1 MYQSVILNVSPKQA
15 AGKPDLAA
23 MVAQK
28 LNISRQRISDVVI
41 DKKSIDARQKLIRI
55 NYRLHVYLDDIAPAE
70 ENVLLRF
77 QRKISNRRILI
88 AGAGPAGLFAA
99 LKLIELGF
107 KPIILERGK
116 AVKERKIDIA
126 TINRPETAQYINP
139 DSNYCFGE
147 GGAGTFSDGKLY
159 TRSSKRGDVK
169 SILKIL
175 IAHGAQP
182 EIAYDAHP
190 HIGSDKLPVIITNI
204 RNTILDAGGEFHFNC
219 RITDL
224 VIHNNSIKGVVTKA
238 GDAINGEA
246 LILAT
251 GHSAHD
257 IYELLHA
264 KNIALEAKP
273 FAMGIRIEHPQEL
286 IDSIQY
292 KSKGRPDHLPAAYYQ
307 LVTQYGGKGVFSFC
321 MCPGG
326 IIVPSATQPG
336 ELVVNGMSNSR
347 RNSPYANSGIAVT
360 IDPAELTAFKAYG
373 PLAGL
378 RFQQWVERQCYEAA
392 QNTQKAPA
400 QLMTDFC
407 EARFSNTLKPTSYN
421 PGVVSAPLHTLLPAE
436 IVPFLKGAFMDFDKK
451 MKGYYTGEAVLL
463 APESRTSSA
472 VRIPRNT
479 NTLEHI
485 HISRLFPCGEGAGY
499 AGGIVSSAIDGE
511 NVALAVAKKLNG

>member
-1 MYQSVILNVSPKQA
+1 MYRSITLSLSPRQA
-15 AGKPDLAA
+15 SGKPDLAA
-23 MVAQK
+23 MAAQK
-28 LNISRQRISDVVI
+28 LNIARNRVRDVVI

-55 NYRLHVYLDDIAPAE
+55 NFRLHVYIDDPAPPE
-70 ENVLLRF
+70 QNVMLRF
-77 QRKISNRRILI
+77 KRKTTNRRILI

-99 LKLIELGF
+99 LRLIEKGF

-126 TINRPETAQYINP
+126 TINRPETAHYINT

-169 SILKIL
+169 RILKIL

-190 HIGSDKLPVIITNI
+190 HIGSDRLPVIITNI
-204 RNTILDAGGEFHFNC
+204 RNTILDAGGEFHFNS
-219 RITDL
+219 RISDM
-224 VIHNNSIKGVVTKA
+224 VIQNNDIKGVILKS
-238 GDAINGEA
+238 GDEVFGEA

-257 IYELLHA
+257 IYELLYT

-273 FAMGIRIEHPQEL
+273 FAMGVRIEHPQEL

-292 KSKGRPDHLPAAYYQ
+292 KSNGRPDHLPAAYYQ
-307 LVTQYGGKGVFSFC
+307 LVTQYRGKGVFSFC

-347 RNSPYANSGIAVT
+347 RNSPFANSGIAVT
-360 IDPAELTAFKAYG
+360 IDPAELVKFQDHG

-378 RFQQWVERQCYEAA
+378 RYQQWVENLCFESGQG
-392 QNTQKAPA
+392 TQKAPA
-400 QLMTDFC
+400 QRMTDFVDGKW
-407 EARFSNTLKPTSYN
+407 STSLKQTSFN
-421 PGVVSAPLHTLLPAE
+421 PGVVSVPLHQILPPQ
-436 IVPFLKGAFMDFDKK
+436 IVPYLKGGLLDFNKK
-451 MKGYYTGEAVLL
+451 MKGFYTYEAMLL
-463 APESRTSSA
+463 APESRTSSP
-472 VRIPRNT
+472 VRIPRHPD
-479 NTLEHI
+479 TLEHI
-485 HISRLFPCGEGAGY
+485 QIRRLYPCGEGAGY

-511 NVALAVAKKLNG
+511 NVADAVASVQ